1 MCVHGANPKAG
12 ENPVAT
18 AAAVLSNFG
27 TDNWKAELYESLSL
41 AARLSMAVK
50 SVKTHGH
57 SVRMSYWLW
66 KINGKAAKFFQR
78 VDDITAGTIL
88 SEPDAKPP
96 TPEEI
101 QKAIAKL
108 MEVGTSYNSIYEEA
122 RRKRL
127 LNNSLIAGP
136 VTALRANADQFFEL
150 AEWCELILHADR
162 VEEIFA
168 AANEQRARGDVYDLS
183 QV

>member
-1 MCVHGANPKAG
+1 M
-12 ENPVAT
+12 AT
-18 AAAVLSNFG
+18 AAAVLNNFG
-27 TDNWKAELYESLSL
+27 TDNWNAELYESLSL
-41 AARLSMAVK
+41 AARLSLAVK

-66 KINGKAAKFFQR
+66 KINGNAAKFFQKI
-78 VDDITAGTIL
+78 DDITAGTIPAD
-88 SEPDAKPP
+88 PDAKPP

-150 AEWCELILHADR
+150 AEWCELMLHADR
-162 VEEIFA
+162 VDEVFA
-168 AANEQRARGDVYDLS
+168 AANAQRARGDVYDLS